1 MFGKA
6 IPDSMR
12 SAAKRFVHADQ
23 GNIAMIFAI
32 TLVPLLAIVGAAVDY
47 TRASAARS
55 AMQAALDTAS
65 LMISRDAA
73 ANPSLSAD
81 AIQNLAKQYF
91 DALYHNSDANSIAV
105 KAVYSAG
112 SSGTPASI
120 TMEGSGIVPT
130 DFMKLVG
137 FPQLDIGADS
147 KTAWGNTRMRVALVL
162 DNTGSMAENGKMP
175 ALQTAAKDL
184 IDSLAGFSKQNGDV
198 YISIVPFSTDVNV
211 GSSNYNASWI
221 KWSGSPSGD
230 SWDENNGACSGGSSY
245 KTKSTCTSAQ
255 ACSDSRYTTKNK
267 CTNNGGTWKLA
278 NYTWAPKNH
287 STWNGCIMDRDQDN
301 DTKNTAPVA
310 GDTSIPSTLHYA
322 EQSSNCPPAAVTP
335 MSYNWSTLKDQIG
348 AMSPNGST
356 NQAIGLAWGWQTLN
370 TASGP
375 FQAPAKESGYDYKDY
390 IVLLSD
396 GLNTRDRWYS
406 CPNSG
411 PCPTID
417 ARQDLLCNNVKDPKQ
432 NGGNQITVFTIQVN
446 INSTDPESQILKSC
460 ASGTN
465 NFQMITQT
473 NQTASAFQ
481 NILTQITKLRIAR

>member
-1 MFGKA
+1 M
-6 IPDSMR
+6 
-12 SAAKRFVHADQ
+12 
-23 GNIAMIFAI
+23 
-32 TLVPLLAIVGAAVDY
+32 VPLDIFRNASFNASLAVASLMTFGMYSMLFLMPLYFQSITG
-47 TRASAARS
+47 ASAFVAGLELLPVSITFVLVSQCSGALMHRFGAR
-55 AMQAALDTAS
+55 AMLVGGMQAALDTAS

-137 FPQLDIGADS
+137 LPQLDIGADS

-230 SWDENNGACSGGSSY
+230 SWDENNGACSGGLSY

-287 STWNGCIMDRDQDN
+287 STWNGCIM
-301 DTKNTAPVA
+301 
-310 GDTSIPSTLHYA
+310 SCITLR
-322 EQSSNCPPAAVTP
+322 N
-335 MSYNWSTLKDQIG
+335 
-348 AMSPNGST
+348 
-356 NQAIGLAWGWQTLN
+356 
-370 TASGP
+370 
-375 FQAPAKESGYDYKDY
+375 
-390 IVLLSD
+390 
-396 GLNTRDRWYS
+396 
-406 CPNSG
+406 
-411 PCPTID
+411 
-417 ARQDLLCNNVKDPKQ
+417 
-432 NGGNQITVFTIQVN
+432 
-446 INSTDPESQILKSC
+446 
-460 ASGTN
+460 
-465 NFQMITQT
+465 
-473 NQTASAFQ
+473 
-481 NILTQITKLRIAR
+481 